1 MIISQQNWKRILLF
15 NIIRFICSYTLIF
28 KIDWD
33 DIVKTYILFFSGG
46 LDDIDSRYP
55 FLFNLYNVK
64 KKYRLPFPANG
75 TVKAFGDYYVI
86 PDKINDLSTNWMF
99 MYYLNKNK
107 KLTETQ
113 LTILCTVLINRTWG
127 TLLYFFKNK
136 IKILKIKRNIF
147 FFFPDYFS
155 LYSMI
160 FLISKKYNW
169 KLDQLTVIIIVASII
184 KNIQEFLL
192 HVKNVK

>member
-1 MIISQQNWKRILLF
+1 MIISKNNLKVLTCSNIL
-15 NIIRFICSYTLIF
+15 RFISSYYVIF
-28 KIDWD
+28 KTEWN
-33 DIVKTYILFFSGG
+33 DILKAYILFFFLG
-46 LDDIDSRYP
+46 LDDLDSRYP
-55 FLFNLYNVK
+55 FILGLYK
-64 KKYRLPFPANG
+64 IDKKYINNRFSF
-75 TVKAFGDYYVI
+75 KASTFFKDNYI
-86 PDKINDLSTNWMF
+86 ILDKINDLSANWMF

-113 LTILCTVLINRTWG
+113 LTILFTVLINRTWG

-136 IKILKIKRNIF
+136 IKLLKINRNIF

-160 FLISKKYNW
+160 FLISEKYNW
-169 KLDQLTVIIIVASII
+169 SINQLTRVIIISSII

-192 HVKNVK
+192 HSV